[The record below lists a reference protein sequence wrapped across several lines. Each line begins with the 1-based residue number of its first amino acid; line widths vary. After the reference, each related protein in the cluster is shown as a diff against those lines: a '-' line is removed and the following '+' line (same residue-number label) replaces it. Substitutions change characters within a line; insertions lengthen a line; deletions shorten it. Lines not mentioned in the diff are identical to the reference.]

1 MGVWKKYD
9 SDGSPIET
17 VGPAYTATAVV
28 TFLVTD
34 PNGSNLA
41 VGDGQFYWRV
51 PSLLDGWDLIAVAGK
66 LTTASGGGT
75 LVTVQINN
83 VTQAADMLTT
93 KLTIDNGET
102 DSLTAATAA
111 VIDTANDDVATGN
124 LIRVDVDAA
133 GSGAKG
139 LIVELQFRAP

>member
-1 MGVWKKYD
+1 MGLWKKYD

-17 VGPAYTATAVV
+17 VGPAYTATYTV

-41 VGDGQFYWRV
+41 IGDGQFHWRV
-51 PSLLDGWDLIAVAGK
+51 PSTINGNNLIGVAGK

-75 LVTVQINN
+75 LVTVQIAN
-83 VTQAADMLTT
+83 VTQAVDMLTT

-102 DSLTAATAA
+102 DSSTAATAA
-111 VIDTANDDVATGN
+111 VIDTANDDVATGD
-124 LIRVDVDAA
+124 LIRIDVDAA